1 MSYMQLTYL
10 HLGTLAPAFVLG
22 TYLLINRKGTP
33 AHQLLGKLYMGLM
46 LFTATVTLFMEAQV
60 GPILLNH
67 FGYLHLL
74 SLLVLRTVPL
84 AYMAVRYGNIKAH
97 KRHMIGMYI
106 GALLLA
112 GGFTLMPGRLMYM
125 WLFG

>member
-10 HLGTLAPAFVLG
+10 HLGTLAPAFILG

-60 GPILLNH
+60 GPLFLNH

-84 AYMAVRYGNIKAH
+84 AYKAARCGNIKAH
-97 KRHMIGMYI
+97 KRHMIGLYI

-112 GGFTLMPGRLMYM
+112 GGFTLMPGRLMNM

>member
-84 AYMAVRYGNIKAH
+84 AYMAARRGNIKAH
-97 KRHMIGMYI
+97 KRHMISMYI

>member
-84 AYMAVRYGNIKAH
+84 AYIAARRGNIKTH
-97 KRHMIGMYI
+97 KGRMIGMYI

-112 GGFTLMPGRLMYM
+112 GSFTVMPGCLMHI
-125 WLFG
+125 WFFG

>member
-10 HLGTLAPAFVLG
+10 HLGTLAPAFILG

-60 GPILLNH
+60 GPLFLNH

-74 SLLVLRTVPL
+74 SFLVLRTVPL
-84 AYMAVRYGNIKAH
+84 AYIAARRGNIKAH

-112 GGFTLMPGRLMYM
+112 GGFTLMPGRLMHM